1 MVRDMHK
8 GTRHVEENSSNGI
21 LPLDG
26 KKTGEFD
33 DVVLSSRVRFA
44 RNMGMGAFPGWDD
57 QAGRLRVLSLVRKT
71 LQKLGAGKGWLPWE
85 KMSDEERMRMQER
98 HWVSR
103 EMVESPAETGVWLS
117 EDKRVS
123 MLVNEEDHLRIQ
135 GIVKGCD
142 LRGAWRLARDMD
154 DALGSQLEFAYSG
167 ELGYLTAC
175 PSNVGSGMRASV
187 MVHLAGLAL
196 TGEID
201 GAIRGLERM
210 GYAVRG
216 VSGEDSESAGEVFQV
231 SNAGTL
237 GTPGQKVLE
246 DLEEVAEELVRQ
258 ERWAR
263 QFLREEDSVV
273 AEDCV
278 ARALAAAGAARL
290 MTTSEGMA
298 HLSAVRLGVAAGF
311 VGGATLEALDEMMA
325 RIQPAHLAHG
335 ARDPRVLEEGRETL
349 RDMCRAE
356 LMRAFFKPIHL
367 KLATVKGRVK

>member
-1 MVRDMHK
+1 
-8 GTRHVEENSSNGI
+8 
-21 LPLDG
+21 
-26 KKTGEFD
+26 
-33 DVVLSSRVRFA
+33 LSSRVRFA
-44 RNMGMGAFPGWDD
+44 RNLGTVAFPGWDD

-71 LQKLGAGKGWLPWE
+71 LQKLGAGRGWLPWE

-142 LRGAWRLARDMD
+142 LRGAWRLAREMD
-154 DALGSQLEFAYSG
+154 DALGSQLEFAYSGTRSNSPAPPSTRTPVANPG